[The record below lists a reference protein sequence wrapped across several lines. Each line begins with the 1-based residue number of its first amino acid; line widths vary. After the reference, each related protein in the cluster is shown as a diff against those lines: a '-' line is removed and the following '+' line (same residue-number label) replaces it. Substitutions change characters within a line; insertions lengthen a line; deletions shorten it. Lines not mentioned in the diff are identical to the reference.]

1 MISLELDLLVAQS
14 HITLT
19 EAMQKIDMNGN
30 GVLFLVNDE
39 NKLCGAVSDG
49 DIRRWILKTSNLVTE
64 ISKVMNQ
71 RPIFIFDFEREKAS
85 AYMEER
91 SISVL
96 PVTDEEKN
104 IVDIVFAK
112 KEKETAG
119 SGAERRSGNHYGRRE
134 RNQVISIYKDF
145 TEAINPYWRRPYYG
159 KDYRRFL

>member
-1 MISLELDLLVAQS
+1 MISSELDLLVAQS

-71 RPIFIFDFEREKAS
+71 RPIFIFDFERGEITLIFNNES
-85 AYMEER
+85 WQSY
-91 SISVL
+91 IDIF
-96 PVTDEEKN
+96 VTCD
-104 IVDIVFAK
+104 
-112 KEKETAG
+112 
-119 SGAERRSGNHYGRRE
+119 
-134 RNQVISIYKDF
+134 
-145 TEAINPYWRRPYYG
+145 
-159 KDYRRFL
+159 